1 MADVNVIK
9 QPKQQTSVPARLFE
23 RAPMFEGSLFDVN
36 PFALMRRFTED
47 MDQMFGPVSKEASQ
61 LSDWRPAIEVKE
73 EKGKFLVKADL
84 PGVEMKDVKVNVTD
98 SVLTVEGERK
108 QKMEE
113 KHEGYFH
120 SERSYGRFFRSIPL
134 PEGAKTDQASAQFT
148 NGVLEITL
156 PVPETQQNRHEIP
169 VHEGTKSKTAA
180 G

>member
-1 MADVNVIK
+1 MNDVNVVK
-9 QPKQQTSVPARLFE
+9 QPKQLTHIPARLFE
-23 RAPMFEGSLFDVN
+23 RAPTFGGNLFDVN

-47 MDQMFGPVSKEASQ
+47 MDQVFGPVAKETSEIAA
-61 LSDWRPAIEVKE
+61 WRPAIEIKE

-108 QKMEE
+108 HEVEE
-113 KHEGYFH
+113 KREGYFQ
-120 SERSYGRFFRSIPL
+120 SERSYGRFFRSIQL
-134 PEGAKTDQASAQFT
+134 PEGVKTEQASAQFA

-156 PVPETQQNRHEIP
+156 PVPEVQQKRREIP
-169 VHEGTKSKTAA
+169 VSQVPKAKTVA